1 MTFLRPKLADS
12 PWHDQRSAGAVRQVA
27 EAQGRASERA
37 AQFYVSRAVGVSGEQ
52 TNFSWQSASVSNVGS
67 VRKVNE
73 DAYLDSPELGLWV
86 VADGMGGHEAG
97 DVASKMVV
105 ESFHGLQAPVDLQ
118 SFIDD
123 LLLRLQ
129 NVNGDLVDYAERHA
143 KNVVGSTVA
152 ILVGFGDQCTCLWAG
167 DSRIYLLRDGR
178 LRQVTRDHSQVEE
191 LISLGLLDR
200 EEAESHP
207 AGNVITRA
215 VGAADSLAVDM
226 VSHEL
231 RHGDVYLICSDGL
244 NKVVSDREIGEIL
257 RHGSCHT
264 AVQSLIDGAL
274 RLGAKDNVTAVVVQV
289 SAGTDSSE
297 NTSDTLPL

>member
-1 MTFLRPKLADS
+1 MN
-12 PWHDQRSAGAVRQVA
+12 
-27 EAQGRASERA
+27 
-37 AQFYVSRAVGVSGEQ
+37 GEQ
-52 TNFSWQSASVSNVGS
+52 TIFSWQSASVSHVGS

-73 DAYLDSPELGLWV
+73 DAYLDSPEIGLWV

-105 ESFHGLQAPVDLQ
+105 ESFHDLQAPTDLQ
-118 SFIDD
+118 SFVDD

-129 NVNGDLVDYAERHA
+129 TVNGDLVDYAERHA
-143 KNVVGSTVA
+143 KNGVVGSTVA
-152 ILVGFGDQCTCLWAG
+152 ILVGFRDQCTCLWAG
-167 DSRIYLLRDGR
+167 DSRVYLLRDGR

-231 RHGDVYLICSDGL
+231 QQGDVYLICSDGL
-244 NKVVSDREIGEIL
+244 NKVVSDREISEIL

-264 AVQSLIDGAL
+264 AVRSLIDGAL

-289 SAGTDSSE
+289 KAGKDSSE
-297 NTSDTLPL
+297 VTSDTLPL